1 LSSTSNPVFFCE
13 NDTETDNTKLSDAT
27 MNNKGN
33 ISNDIQDSLGI
44 ISPLLP
50 EDLQK
55 LFERTQDSSMEQAFS
70 HLLDNESNIL
80 STLEYETLLS
90 PSSNT
95 NSHLGPYEVQSTP
108 VTLVNEE
115 TLAEKFDEKKSKKE
129 KKMVQEISPDR
140 LWEPVHLLKMVK
152 NVEIQIKTRT
162 ETPSPAMPDRV
173 YSSLK
178 YSLFI
183 SVELGDDFPKENSF
197 ILARVHVVHA
207 DTCKKVTKVEKPLK
221 GQVEVALTRIS
232 SRTSL
237 EGRLMIQFGDLSYHK
252 DQQNYRLEVH
262 FFLPNNTHTPIQIMR
277 SSAFRVYARKP
288 NKKKFYGSQKRK
300 RELDVHEIEYQKK
313 TRYGQ
318 EFSTFV
324 QKLENLLELK
334 DKLSLEEQR
343 FAVQL
348 VLSKFTEIAPTVYSI
363 PPMQNWSTI
372 VNMNQ
377 PTRIEENVFQDF
389 FS

>member
-1 LSSTSNPVFFCE
+1 MNNINI
-13 NDTETDNTKLSDAT
+13 NDT
-27 MNNKGN
+27 
-33 ISNDIQDSLGI
+33 QDYLGI

-55 LFERTQDSSMEQAFS
+55 IFARTQDSSMEQAFS
-70 HLLDNESNIL
+70 HLLNSESNADSIL
-80 STLEYETLLS
+80 NSLEYETLIS

-95 NSHLGPYEVQSTP
+95 NSQPRSFEVQSTP
-108 VTLVNEE
+108 VTLASEE
-115 TLAEKFDEKKSKKE
+115 TLVEKFHEKRKRSKKE
-129 KKMVQEISPDR
+129 KKMIQEISPER
-140 LWEPVHLLKMVK
+140 LWEQVHLSRMLK
-152 NVEIQIKTRT
+152 NAEIQIKTRT
-162 ETPSPAMPDRV
+162 ETPSPAMPDRL

-183 SVELGDDFPKENSF
+183 SIELGDDFPKENSF

-207 DTCKKVTKVEKPLK
+207 DTCKKVTKVDKPLK

-237 EGRLMIQFGDLSYHK
+237 EGKLMIQFGDLSYHK
-252 DQQNYRLEVH
+252 EQQNYRLEVH
-262 FFLPNNTHTPIQIMR
+262 FFLPSNTNTPIEIMR
-277 SSAFRVYARKP
+277 SAAFRVYARKP

-300 RELDVHEIEYQKK
+300 RESDAHVDECQKK
-313 TRYGQ
+313 AKLSGQ

-348 VLSKFTEIAPTVYSI
+348 VLSKFTEIAPTVYSAM
-363 PPMQNWSTI
+363 PPLQNWNTI
-372 VNMNQ
+372 IPMNQ
-377 PTRIEENVFQDF
+377 PTCIEENGGFQDF
-389 FS
+389 FKE